1 MCTQECF
8 PFDIGLFVFMNN
20 DPYLHYVLQL
30 QNLGSTLIEL
40 WSLMDTP
47 VDEQKCFD
55 HVTSLI
61 SISPNTVMPQ
71 GCLAQDLIEK
81 VTVDLPSFIFR

>member
-1 MCTQECF
+1 M
-8 PFDIGLFVFMNN
+8 IHIHL
-20 DPYLHYVLQL
+20 LQL

-47 VDEQKCFD
+47 LDEQKCFD

-61 SISPNTVMPQ
+61 SVSPNTVMPQ
-71 GCLAQDLIEK
+71 GCLAHDLIEK
-81 VTVDLPSFIFR
+81 VTVDLLSFSFFELSQS